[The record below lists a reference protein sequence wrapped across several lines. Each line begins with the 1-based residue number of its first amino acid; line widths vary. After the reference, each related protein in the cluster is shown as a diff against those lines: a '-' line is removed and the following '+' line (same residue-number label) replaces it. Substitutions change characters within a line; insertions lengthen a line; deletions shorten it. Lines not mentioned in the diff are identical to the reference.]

1 MTVTT
6 HNTESLIL
14 PSGPKQGSTRQ
25 HHSFKQW
32 WNVLGPA
39 AIFLALSSVV
49 LLRNPSFLAAG
60 GMGMVTEIAAP
71 ILLIALGQ
79 TIVLN
84 VGSIDL
90 SNAGMSLLGA
100 ILLAIFLP
108 RFGVTTPLM
117 IVVLTSLFGLINGV
131 LVAYTNAP
139 AFALTLG
146 TLGIFESASLVS
158 SKATAVYVENNDVF
172 LGYLNLKTIATVP
185 LLFYIAVAFSLLLWV
200 MVKYSKVGR
209 GMTSIGLNESG
220 AIFSGLKSRNL
231 KILAFTI
238 SGFMSGLGSIAIIS
252 QASSA
257 SPNGLGSDL
266 LLPCIAA
273 SIIGG
278 TSILGGIANPINVIF
293 GSLTI
298 ALIPV
303 VNSTL
308 GVDAQAQ
315 NLVYGLAII
324 TVAAVMING
333 SRRGIVK

>member
-1 MTVTT
+1 MT
-6 HNTESLIL
+6 LIDHDAA
-14 PSGPKQGSTRQ
+14 GQSTL
-25 HHSFKQW
+25 HSSSRKARGERRTFKQW
-32 WNVLGPA
+32 WSILGPIS
-39 AIFLALSSVV
+39 IFSSLALIVII
-49 LLRNPSFLAAG
+49 RIPNFLAAG
-60 GMGMVTEIAAP
+60 GMGTAAEIAAP

-84 VGSIDL
+84 VGAIDL
-90 SNAGMSLLGA
+90 SNAGMALLGA
-100 ILLAIFLP
+100 ILLAVLLP
-108 RFGVTTPLM
+108 KFGVSTPLL
-117 IVVLTSLFGLINGV
+117 IVVLTSLFGLINGL
-131 LVAYTNAP
+131 LVTYTKAP

-146 TLGIFESASLVS
+146 TLGILDSGSLIS
-158 SKATAVYVENNDVF
+158 SKATAVYVQNNESF

-185 LLFYIAVAFSLLLWV
+185 LLFYFAVAFSLLLWLIL
-200 MVKYSKVGR
+200 KFTKVGR
-209 GMTSIGLNESG
+209 GMTALGLNERG
-220 AIFSGLKSRNL
+220 AVFAGYKNRRL

-273 SIIGG
+273 AIIGG
-278 TSILGGIANPINVIF
+278 TSILGGVANPLNVIF
-293 GSLTI
+293 GAMTI
-298 ALIPV
+298 SLIPI
-303 VNSTL
+303 VNVTL

-324 TVAAVMING
+324 TVAAVMVSN